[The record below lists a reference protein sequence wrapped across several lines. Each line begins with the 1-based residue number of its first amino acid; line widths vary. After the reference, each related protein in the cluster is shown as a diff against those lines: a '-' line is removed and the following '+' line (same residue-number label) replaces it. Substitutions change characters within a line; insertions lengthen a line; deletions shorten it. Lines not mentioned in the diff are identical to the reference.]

1 MLKRLLMLITF
12 ILPTTVSAQQQT
24 IVVVGDSLSAAYGMT
39 QKEGWV
45 NLLAIKMK
53 EATLPYRIVNTSI
66 SGETT
71 HGALARFSTIISTHQ
86 PTIII
91 IALGGNDGLR
101 GMPLKAMKQNL
112 ASMIQSA
119 QTANSDVLL
128 AGMQLPPNYG
138 RTFTQKF
145 SNSYQQLA
153 DEYNIALLPFLL
165 KGMDQDLTLF
175 QSDGIHPLNSAQ
187 PMILDNVW
195 PHLMPLLTTA
205 AQ

>member
-1 MLKRLLMLITF
+1 M
-12 ILPTTVSAQQQT
+12 
-24 IVVVGDSLSAAYGMT
+24 VGDSLSAAYGMA

-53 EATLPYRIVNTSI
+53 EAALPYRIVNTSI

-71 HGALARFSTIISTHQ
+71 HGALARFSTMISAHR

-112 ASMIQSA
+112 ASMIKSA
-119 QTANSDVLL
+119 QNANADVLL

-145 SNSYQQLA
+145 SSSYRQLA
-153 DEYNIALLPFLL
+153 DEYNVALLPFLL
-165 KGMDQDLTLF
+165 KGMDQDLALF
-175 QSDGIHPLNSAQ
+175 QPDGIHPLNSAQ
-187 PMILDNVW
+187 PIILDNVW
-195 PHLMPLLTTA
+195 HHLLPLLTTEP
-205 AQ
+205 Q

>member
-1 MLKRLLMLITF
+1 M
-12 ILPTTVSAQQQT
+12 
-24 IVVVGDSLSAAYGMT
+24 VGDSLSAAYGMA

-45 NLLAIKMK
+45 NLLAIKIK
-53 EATLPYRIVNTSI
+53 QAALPYRIVNTSI

-71 HGALARFSTIISTHQ
+71 HGALARFSAIISAHQ
-86 PTIII
+86 PSIVI

-112 ASMIQSA
+112 ASMIKSAQSA
-119 QTANSDVLL
+119 NADVLL

-153 DEYNIALLPFLL
+153 DEYDIPLLPFLL

-175 QSDGIHPLNSAQ
+175 QPDGIHPLNSAQ
-187 PMILDNVW
+187 PIILDNVW
-195 PHLMPLLTTA
+195 HHLLPLLTATA

>member
-1 MLKRLLMLITF
+1 M
-12 ILPTTVSAQQQT
+12 A
-24 IVVVGDSLSAAYGMT
+24 

-45 NLLAIKMK
+45 NLLAIKVM

-71 HGALARFSTIISTHQ
+71 HGALARFSSIISIHQ
-86 PTIII
+86 PAIVI

-101 GMPLKAMKQNL
+101 GMPLKAMKKNL
-112 ASMIQSA
+112 ASMIKSAQSA
-119 QTANSDVLL
+119 NADVLL

-145 SNSYQQLA
+145 SSSYHQLA
-153 DEYNIALLPFLL
+153 DEYNVALLPFLL
-165 KGMDQDLTLF
+165 KGMEQDLTLF

-195 PHLMPLLTTA
+195 HYLLPLLTIAA

>member
-1 MLKRLLMLITF
+1 
-12 ILPTTVSAQQQT
+12 
-24 IVVVGDSLSAAYGMT
+24 VVGDSLSAAYGMA

-45 NLLAIKMK
+45 NLIAIKIK
-53 EATLPYRIVNTSI
+53 DEALPYHIVNTSI

-71 HGALARFSTIISTHQ
+71 HGALARFAAIINAHQ
-86 PTIII
+86 PAIII

-119 QTANSDVLL
+119 QTVNADVLL

-138 RTFTQKF
+138 RSFTQKF
-145 SNSYQQLA
+145 SSSYQQLA
-153 DEYNIALLPFLL
+153 DEYDIALLPFLL

-175 QSDGIHPLNSAQ
+175 QRDGIHPLNSAQ
-187 PMILDNVW
+187 PMIRNNVW
-195 PHLMPLLTTA
+195 HYLLPLLTATA
-205 AQ
+205 PQ